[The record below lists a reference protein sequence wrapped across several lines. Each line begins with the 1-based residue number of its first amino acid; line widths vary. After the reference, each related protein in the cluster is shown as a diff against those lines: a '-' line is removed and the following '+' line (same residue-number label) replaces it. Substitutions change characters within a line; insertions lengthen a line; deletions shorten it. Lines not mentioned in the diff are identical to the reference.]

1 MESLTNVLMIVEASG
16 SELEILG
23 TARIFLETVVLGPAR
38 QIIEVAVIAGT
49 DNNKEVLLSLGLMKV
64 CDLIHDSFPL
74 ESVPLECNKDVPRE
88 NLLKICATQL
98 FIT

>member
-38 QIIEVAVIAGT
+38 DIIEVAVIA
-49 DNNKEVLLSLGLMKV
+49 
-64 CDLIHDSFPL
+64 
-74 ESVPLECNKDVPRE
+74 
-88 NLLKICATQL
+88 
-98 FIT
+98 